1 MIRSRGDSVRADT
14 RIALIGAQS
23 PVGRQVKRVL
33 ETLQVDGDRVK
44 LFGACDGDAAL
55 SDYDGAAR
63 LIQEADR
70 AAIDGHGLVFL
81 CKPDDFTERF
91 LNDPG
96 TSTVALDLTGIG
108 YLQKN
113 LDLVHDRLKPLS
125 EGVSSGLWAV
135 PDSLA
140 LLLIEILQPIGER
153 AGLEEATAVILRP
166 ASDFGDAAVDELRQQ
181 TTQLLA
187 FGSPSAEIFG
197 RNLAFNA
204 IPDRY
209 VTKDAVK
216 YNERIVREAAGLL
229 GLAKESLF
237 LEMVVLPM
245 FYGHGVMVQVR
256 TTGAVTVEDLYEI
269 LGAREGIEA
278 AGGDGECTPQEVNGQ
293 GGISVSLI
301 RQVED
306 NPRAFW
312 LWAAVDDAESRAA
325 VQAVRLARQAGVL

>member
-1 MIRSRGDSVRADT
+1 MIRSRGDSVRTDT

-23 PVGRQVKRVL
+23 PEGQRVKRVL
-33 ETLQVDGDRVK
+33 ETLQVDGERVN
-44 LFGACDGDAAL
+44 LFGACAGDAAL

-81 CKPDDFTERF
+81 CETDSFTERF

-96 TSTVALDLTGIG
+96 PASVALDLTGVG
-108 YLQKN
+108 YQNKSI
-113 LDLVHDRLKPLS
+113 DLVHDRLKPPP

-140 LLLIEILQPIGER
+140 LVLIEILQPIAEH
-153 AGLEEATAVILRP
+153 AGLEEATAILLRP
-166 ASDFGDAAVDELRQQ
+166 ASDFGDAAVDELREQ
-181 TTQLLA
+181 TSQLLA
-187 FGSPSAEIFG
+187 FGSPTTEIFG
-197 RNLAFNA
+197 QNLAFNA
-204 IPDRY
+204 IPDRLM
-209 VTKDAVK
+209 KNKAS
-216 YNERIVREAAGLL
+216 NSSGRIVREAAALL
-229 GLAKESLF
+229 GMARERLF

-245 FYGHGVMVQVR
+245 FFGHGVMMQVR
-256 TTGAVTVEDLYEI
+256 TTATVSVEELYKA
-269 LGAREGIEA
+269 LGAGEGIQA
-278 AGGDGECTPQEVNGQ
+278 ASDDGECTPQGVEGR

-301 RQVED
+301 RKVED

-325 VQAVRLARQAGVL
+325 VQAVRLARHAGAL